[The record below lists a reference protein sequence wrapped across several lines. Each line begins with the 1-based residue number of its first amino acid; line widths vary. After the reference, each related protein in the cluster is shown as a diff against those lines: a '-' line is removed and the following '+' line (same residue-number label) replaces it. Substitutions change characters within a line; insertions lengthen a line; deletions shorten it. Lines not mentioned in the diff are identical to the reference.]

1 MRSSPEAISKQI
13 PSIEEALKSVTNA
26 TATFKNVT
34 AEQAGAVGFV
44 ASGKVG
50 EAHGALVRS
59 AMKLLN
65 AIRGPMDSVTV
76 HGENV
81 SEEPLKGK
89 VHDQFEDIN

>member
-1 MRSSPEAISKQI
+1 MRSSPEAIAKQI
-13 PSIEEALKSVTNA
+13 PLIEEALKSVSSSTE
-26 TATFKNVT
+26 TFKNVT
-34 AEQAGAVGFV
+34 AEHAGVTGFV

-81 SEEPLKGK
+81 SEQPLKGNE
-89 VHDQFEDIN
+89 HDQLEDIN